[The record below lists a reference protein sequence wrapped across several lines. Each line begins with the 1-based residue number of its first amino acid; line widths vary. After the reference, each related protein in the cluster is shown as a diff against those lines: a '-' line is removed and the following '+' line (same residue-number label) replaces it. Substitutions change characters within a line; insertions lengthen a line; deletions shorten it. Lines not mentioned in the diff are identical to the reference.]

1 MPDRRPRDVNLRS
14 RPQVLE
20 YEAIVQ
26 RLVHECPG
34 RILDWGCGFGH
45 ISHMLKAAG
54 ADVASF
60 EYAAYIERDGVLPL
74 DQFPDVQAYHSSD
87 PVALP
92 YSSENFDAV
101 LSLGVLE
108 HVHDPD
114 ASLDEIRR
122 VLRPGGR
129 LYIFKLPNRFSYLE
143 AVARRAG
150 LYHHGSFPDD
160 RLYTKRSALSLL
172 RRHGY
177 TVAEFRRANM
187 LPLTIPGRTTAL
199 AAPLIWHAN
208 RMLAGVPGLNLLA
221 TNLHVVAV
229 R

>member
-1 MPDRRPRDVNLRS
+1 MRDRRPPDVNLRS
-14 RPQVLE
+14 RPQMLE
-20 YEAIVQ
+20 YETIVQ
-26 RLVHECPG
+26 QLVRECPG

-60 EYAAYIERDGVLPL
+60 EYAANLEHDGMRAL
-74 DQFPDVQAYHSSD
+74 DRFPDVEAYHSSD

-92 YSSENFDAV
+92 YEAASFDAV
-101 LSLGVLE
+101 LSVGVLE

-114 ASLDEIRR
+114 ASLDEIGR

-143 AVARRAG
+143 AIARRAG

-177 TVAEFRRANM
+177 TVEKFRRANM
-187 LPLTIPGRTTAL
+187 LPLTIPGRATAL
-199 AAPLIWHAN
+199 AGPLIWHAN
-208 RMLAGVPGLNLLA
+208 RMLARVPGLNLLA
-221 TNLHVVAV
+221 TNLDVVGA